1 MRLAHRGAPPEA
13 AARCSIFSGSTPA
26 TIFRR
31 FFSAAMSIGAL
42 SPEAREA
49 LAMAMNRLGSPLAA
63 SLLGEGAA
71 AATRFRKVQPGARSG
86 AQAGEREP
94 VVTVDRSV
102 EVGDRDVLVGGVR
115 NEN

>member
-1 MRLAHRGAPPEA
+1 NL
-13 AARCSIFSGSTPA
+13 GSTGRNFGSGMTGGVAYVLNTAGP
-26 TIFRR
+26 
-31 FFSAAMSIGAL
+31 GDAL
-42 SPEAREA
+42 DMQDWSMLESLLARHWK
-49 LAMAMNRLGSPLAA
+49 LTGSPLAA
-63 SLLGEGAA
+63 SLLGEGTA